1 MYIKDFYFREKLV
14 PLVIPEMIN
23 NDSNCYSILI
33 GKNGIGKSSLLA
45 EIILSQ
51 MKYATLPY
59 NFDFNNYDTPP
70 NIIAISTSPFDQ
82 FPNSRTLSKE
92 KNYKYIGMKD
102 SPTNVSAI
110 NLLSSAIKSI
120 FDQKVNNI
128 SHDKLIEVFK
138 EINIYPLLK
147 IIIRPN
153 FKRIK
158 DLTESGIS
166 AYKISRLNQS
176 ETDPIADYLEI
187 TLNHQ
192 IINRRLDKEAIIENL
207 DEIKHAL
214 EITKELFKDYTPKS
228 VPLDF
233 TDEFLESFNKNNS
246 ILYEKI
252 LLKSINTLLKFDLL
266 RIIDIK
272 IDKNEFGEMSL
283 RRASSGEQCIISLIL
298 GIAGNIKDNSL
309 IFIDEPEI
317 SLHPKWQE
325 YFMPLLMKVFNSY
338 KGCHFFISTH
348 SPQIISNLKS
358 ENCFVISL
366 TENLIFPADEF
377 NNMSS
382 DFQLAELFKSPG
394 IKNEYISRLAFS
406 LLSKLKTVQKFDR
419 EIIKD
424 LEKLVSF
431 KKHLKDNDPTN
442 ELIDTVKEVYNF
454 YASN

>member
-23 NDSNCYSILI
+23 NNNCYSIFI

-51 MKYATLPY
+51 LKYAKSSH
-59 NFDFNNYDTPP
+59 NFDFNSHDTVP

-120 FDQKVNNI
+120 FDQKINNKN
-128 SHDKLIEVFK
+128 HHKLIEVFK

-147 IIIRPN
+147 IIVKPN
-153 FKRIK
+153 FKYIE
-158 DLTESGIS
+158 DLTESGIA
-166 AYKISRLNQS
+166 AYRISKFNQN
-176 ETDPIADYLEI
+176 EIDPIAEHLEI
-187 TLNHQ
+187 IFNNYPL
-192 IINRRLDKEAIIENL
+192 NRRLDKEAIIGNL
-207 DEIKHAL
+207 NEIKHAL
-214 EITKELFKDYTPKS
+214 LITKEFFKDYTPKS
-228 VPLDF
+228 VPLNF
-233 TDEFLESFNKNNS
+233 TDDFPKASNKNDS
-246 ILYEKI
+246 ILYEKN
-252 LLKSINTLLKFDLL
+252 LLKSISTLLQFDLVK
-266 RIIDIK
+266 IIDIK
-272 IDKNEFGEMSL
+272 IDKKEFGEMSL

-325 YFMPLLMKVFNSY
+325 YFMPLLIKIFSSY
-338 KGCHFFISTH
+338 KGCHFFIATH

-366 TENLIFPADEF
+366 TENLIFPAAEF

-382 DFQLAELFKSPG
+382 DFQLAELFKTPG

-406 LLSKLKTVQKFDR
+406 LLSKLKTVKKFDR
-419 EIIKD
+419 EIIED

-431 KKHLKDNDPTN
+431 KQYLKDNDPTN
-442 ELIDTVKEVYNF
+442 ELIDTVNEVYNF